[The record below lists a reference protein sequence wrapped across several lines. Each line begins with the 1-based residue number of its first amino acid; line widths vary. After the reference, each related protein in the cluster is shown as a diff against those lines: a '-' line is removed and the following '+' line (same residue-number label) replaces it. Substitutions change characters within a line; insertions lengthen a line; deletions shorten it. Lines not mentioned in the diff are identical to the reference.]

1 MINFA
6 LLFYYLTLPSLS
18 ALVMVCIFVLI
29 ALVTAVLSIFILM
42 MQYTEK
48 SCFFPFNTK
57 SHTCYHVYTG

>member
-1 MINFA
+1 MINFS

-48 SCFFPFNTK
+48 SCFII
-57 SHTCYHVYTG
+57 